1 MIEIVIFDWKR
12 TLYDPEKKS
21 LISGTTDVLQY
32 LGASGIKLYLVGKD
46 PANEMA
52 DESERLGVSD
62 FFTAVHFVTGPK
74 TDEDLGQFIDPDKPN
89 HTAVIGDRV
98 RSEITVGNR
107 LGAQTI
113 WIQNGKFAAETPETP
128 EQNPDYT
135 ITDISELPDLFD
147 SIQ

>member
-1 MIEIVIFDWKR
+1 MIEAVIFDWKR

-21 LISGTTDVLQY
+21 LISGAVDALQY

-46 PANEMA
+46 PTNEMT
-52 DESERLGVSD
+52 DEPERLGISD
-62 FFTAVHFVTGPK
+62 YFTVVHFVTGPK
-74 TDEDLGQFIDPDKPN
+74 SDDDLGQFINPDEPN
-89 HTAVIGDRV
+89 HTAVVGDRV
-98 RSEITVGNR
+98 RSEIAVGNR

-113 WIQNGKFAAETPETP
+113 WIQNGKFATETPETP

-135 ITDISELPDLFD
+135 LTDISELPTLFD